1 VRRLALSRP
10 LAAGLLASC
19 LLALPRGALA
29 DADPG
34 ENPIDAPNA
43 GEAPSGAEA
52 RSAADAAYA
61 TLRAHV
67 ARASHPEAL
76 RSVILA
82 YHNYRAANPSAVRK
96 PYLFFVDLGL
106 DNRTPRGWVFDM
118 DRMRL
123 VEGPFHVS
131 HGRGSSPIRDAIPA
145 RFSNTPGSHMSS
157 LGVYLAQ
164 ETYAFSGRM
173 SGRAYR
179 SVGLRMR
186 GESGRFNNAARR
198 RGIVAHGAPYVSG
211 AGAGRSEGCPAMEQE
226 RADRLLPRIAN
237 GGVVGGVVI
246 VYSPNDRAWLSG
258 DPWLNAAAR

>member
-1 VRRLALSRP
+1 V
-10 LAAGLLASC
+10 AAGLLASC
-19 LLALPRGALA
+19 LLALPRVALA
-29 DADPG
+29 DDDPV
-34 ENPIDAPNA
+34 ENPIEAHSA
-43 GEAPSGAEA
+43 GEA

-131 HGRGSSPIRDAIPA
+131 HGRGSSPSRDAIPA

-198 RGIVAHGAPYVSG
+198 RGIVAHGAPYVGS

-226 RADRLLPRIAN
+226 RANRLLPRIAN
-237 GGVVGGVVI
+237 GGVVI